1 MDNSQKIML
10 CIKVFK
16 NEQGQEI
23 LSLNTS
29 QQQPYL
35 FNQNNL
41 LYTSFNPNNPK
52 LSPGEGASTREEILN
67 TNSVKVINM
76 INKKIKTVGPGD
88 SGEHYKHPLYI
99 DGNPDGEFSFVA
111 DIHKIFGEGENQAL
125 SPQEIQLVTKNSDG
139 SFNKERIFN
148 TTDGKK
154 YRILTVGEKPGGV
167 KTVLIGEETSFR
179 GNLGTGLGLGSSGYK
194 NQILSI

>member
-1 MDNSQKIML
+1 MDNSQIML

-16 NEQGQEI
+16 NAQGQEI

-67 TNSVKVINM
+67 T
-76 INKKIKTVGPGD
+76 
-88 SGEHYKHPLYI
+88 
-99 DGNPDGEFSFVA
+99 EF
-111 DIHKIFGEGENQAL
+111 G
-125 SPQEIQLVTKNSDG
+125 
-139 SFNKERIFN
+139 
-148 TTDGKK
+148 
-154 YRILTVGEKPGGV
+154 
-167 KTVLIGEETSFR
+167 
-179 GNLGTGLGLGSSGYK
+179 
-194 NQILSI
+194 

>member
-1 MDNSQKIML
+1 MS
-10 CIKVFK
+10 
-16 NEQGQEI
+16 
-23 LSLNTS
+23 
-29 QQQPYL
+29 
-35 FNQNNL
+35 
-41 LYTSFNPNNPK
+41 
-52 LSPGEGASTREEILN
+52 
-67 TNSVKVINM
+67 
-76 INKKIKTVGPGD
+76 NKKITTVGPGD

-179 GNLGTGLGLGSSGYK
+179 GNLGTGLG
-194 NQILSI
+194 